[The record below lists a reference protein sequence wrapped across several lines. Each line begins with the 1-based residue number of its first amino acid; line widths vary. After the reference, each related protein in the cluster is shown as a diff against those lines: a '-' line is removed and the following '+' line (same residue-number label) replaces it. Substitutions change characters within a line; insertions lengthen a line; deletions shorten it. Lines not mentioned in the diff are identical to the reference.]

1 MMTSQPQGCQH
12 SDSPRGLAQRQ
23 PSQESPTDLASARAA
38 VAVVGIALLISCG
51 KKETAQAPVLAPT
64 PKAAVV
70 SDTKI
75 EAELSQALAEDPKK
89 AAAEENEALADEA
102 ESILDKYPNKPAAD
116 LLNLPEV
123 NESLKVALT
132 KLGQDKGL
140 QNQINSTVELAA
152 KMKGLEGTP
161 GSVGLDLDTKNYN
174 RDQKS
179 RMLQAVLSKDPKR
192 IVSFLVEEIGEA
204 APELSYG
211 GKDRASNGIAIKEN
225 QPPAK

>member
-1 MMTSQPQGCQH
+1 MTSQPQGCQP
-12 SDSPRGLAQRQ
+12 SDSPGVSAQRR
-23 PSQESPTDLASARAA
+23 PSRGSLTDLVSARAA
-38 VAVVGIALLISCG
+38 VAVVAIALLVSCG
-51 KKETAQAPVLAPT
+51 KKETAQAPVAAPA

-70 SDTKI
+70 SDAKI
-75 EAELSQALAEDPKK
+75 EAELAQALAEDPKN
-89 AAAEENEALADEA
+89 AAAAENEALADEA

-192 IVSFLVEEIGEA
+192 IVGFLVEEIGEA

>member
-1 MMTSQPQGCQH
+1 MI
-12 SDSPRGLAQRQ
+12 
-23 PSQESPTDLASARAA
+23 
-38 VAVVGIALLISCG
+38 VIGIALLVSCG
-51 KKETAQAPVLAPT
+51 KKETAQAPVAAPA
-64 PKAAVV
+64 PKPAVV
-70 SDTKI
+70 SDAKI
-75 EAELSQALAEDPKK
+75 EAELAQALAEDPKN
-89 AAAEENEALADEA
+89 AAAAENEALADEA
-102 ESILDKYPNKPAAD
+102 ESILDKYPNKPATD

-161 GSVGLDLDTKNYN
+161 GSVGLDLDTQNYN

-192 IVSFLVEEIGEA
+192 IVSFLVGEIGEA